1 MANYKD
7 KKYRGSSNKMKND
20 KDLGIDDLK
29 LVSFS
34 SLSTDQVLCYNGT
47 NWVNGTVSG
56 GGGSISCFSY
66 DSGSS
71 ALVATADLTSTCSAL
86 FGDVLISGNTITPDD
101 SNTVTCLGADGTLN
115 ISGNLDVQGD
125 FLKLPQADSCS
136 TIVGNSASAGALRYN
151 TTTNTIQVHN
161 GTEFTGITGGG
172 GGLGDLTTAVTTGS
186 ANSCETTIQSP
197 TDENIVLDPQGTG
210 TTCVLGN
217 LVVSCDV
224 TSSSDERLKENIMPI
239 ENALNVVTAMSGKTF
254 SMKDDE
260 SKQCKIGFIAQQI
273 EEHLPHVVAT
283 DKDGMK
289 SVDYGKITALLV
301 EAIKELNKKIEDM
314 K

>member
-1 MANYKD
+1 MSNYKD
-7 KKYRGSSNKMKND
+7 KRYRGSSNKMKND

-34 SLSTDQVLCYNGT
+34 SLSADEVLCYNGT

-66 DSGSS
+66 NSGSS

-115 ISGNLDVQGD
+115 VSGNLDVQGD
-125 FLKLPQADSCS
+125 FLKLPQADSCT
-136 TIVGNSASAGALRYN
+136 TIVGNAASAGALRYN

-161 GTEFTGITGGG
+161 GTEFTGIAGG

-254 SMKDDE
+254 NMKDDE